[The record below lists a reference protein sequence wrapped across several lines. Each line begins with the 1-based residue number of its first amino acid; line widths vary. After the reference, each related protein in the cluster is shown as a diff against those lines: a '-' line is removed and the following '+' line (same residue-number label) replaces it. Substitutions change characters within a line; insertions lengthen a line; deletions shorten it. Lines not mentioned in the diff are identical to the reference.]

1 MRKSIMVGVAVAGV
15 ALVAGISLQAFADG
29 GWYEHG
35 ENRSFSRYFQ
45 RADMMPADNPEYVT
59 ECGSCHMAYS
69 PGMMPS
75 TSWSRI
81 MNRLEDHF
89 GDNAE
94 LEPDVA
100 ARISLYLDRYAADHV
115 SSGRSPGIAR
125 SLHGQ
130 APLRFTE
137 TRYFR
142 YKHHEI
148 PPRLVQN
155 NPDIG
160 SFSRC
165 DACHSG
171 AEKGNYDEHGVR
183 IPGAGRWDD

>member
-1 MRKSIMVGVAVAGV
+1 MKTLLKTVLILTPLAAAAG
-15 ALVAGISLQAFADG
+15 LSLQALADRDG
-29 GWYEHG
+29 YEREGHQSLQ
-35 ENRSFSRYFQ
+35 EYFQ
-45 RADMMPADNPEYVT
+45 RVDLMPVDNPEYIT

-69 PGMMPS
+69 PGMLPS
-75 TSWSRI
+75 ASWRRV
-81 MNRLEDHF
+81 MGGLADHF

-100 ARISLYLDRYAADHV
+100 ARIGLYLDRHAADHV
-115 SSGRSPGIAR
+115 GSGRSPGIAR
-125 SLHGQ
+125 SLQGA
-130 APLRFTE
+130 APMRFTE

-148 PPRLVQN
+148 PLQLVQG
-155 NPDIG
+155 NPDVR

-171 AEKGNYDEHGVR
+171 FAKGNYDEHGVH